1 MKSSLTSCWVA
12 SSVPCGSGSSVSSS
26 PTTSTL
32 MKSDIPAARGA
43 ARQTLVRAVFSGAVD
58 QSRPQCPPADDEGIV
73 GIRSAADEVDE
84 LQLVPGVDDGFGE
97 IILPPDLTVVL
108 DHHAGWRHIELLEKI
123 EQAHAVR
130 DLARLAVDRDG
141 HVAHRRATSS
151 LVTISSCRRRAASA
165 GSTAS

>member
-1 MKSSLTSCWVA
+1 MIR
-12 SSVPCGSGSSVSSS
+12 P
-26 PTTSTL
+26 PPISTL
-32 MKSDIPAARGA
+32 FPSTPLFRSVLPGA
-43 ARQTLVRAVFSGAVD
+43 GD

-84 LQLVPGVDDGFGE
+84 LQLVPGVDDGLGE
-97 IILPPDLTVVL
+97 IILAPDLTVVL

-130 DLARLAVDRDG
+130 DLARLAVEHDG
-141 HVAHRRATSS
+141 HVAHPRATSS
-151 LVTISSCRRRAASA
+151 LVTINSCSRRAASA